1 MNRLYRKSG
10 LRFAILWIFIYIAGT
25 SLGEALSEITGL
37 FKLFPALCHTAMAGF
52 LLVWL
57 KRNGLFETYGLFLP
71 RYRLASAWFF
81 LPLLLIALLPVFFS
95 PATRHSPLE
104 NTLFIISMLCVGILE
119 ELIFRGF
126 LFRAM
131 EKDSLTRAIIISS
144 VTFGIGHIVNL
155 LSGQDL
161 ATTLVQI
168 LFATG
173 VGFTLV
179 ILFHKGGS
187 LIPCIIFH
195 SLNNAFSVFANEKAQ
210 AQAPGGKTAALILPV
225 AAALV
230 LMIIYS
236 IRIWRHLNKS

>member
-81 LPLLLIALLPVFFS
+81 LPLLLIALFPVFFS

-126 LFRAM
+126 LFRAI
-131 EKDSLTRAIIISS
+131 EKDS

-155 LSGQDL
+155 FSGQDL

-210 AQAPGGKTAALILPV
+210 AQALSGKTAALILPA
-225 AAALV
+225 AAALI
-230 LMIIYS
+230 LMIVYS